1 MHGSY
6 SVTRGQIIRVGVPK
20 GPKYFR
26 SMMEGELDDRNNIF
40 LPMYYALFFLGT
52 SNIIK
57 PKIVSIRLIIIGPPW
72 YLLLTYS
79 VQIQMV
85 S

>member
-26 SMMEGELDDRNNIF
+26 SMTEGELNDRNDIF

-52 SNIIK
+52 SNIGYSLYRTQT
-57 PKIVSIRLIIIGPPW
+57 SIDLTLQAFNACLIGTCAI
-72 YLLLTYS
+72 
-79 VQIQMV
+79 
-85 S
+85 

>member
-20 GPKYFR
+20 GPKYLR
-26 SMMEGELDDRNNIF
+26 SMTEGELNDRNDIF

-52 SNIIK
+52 SNTK
-57 PKIVSIRLIIIGPPW
+57 NRFC
-72 YLLLTYS
+72 
-79 VQIQMV
+79 
-85 S
+85 

>member
-6 SVTRGQIIRVGVPK
+6 SVTRGQILRVGPK

-26 SMMEGELDDRNNIF
+26 SMTEGELNDRNDIF

-52 SNIIK
+52 SNKTNEK
-57 PKIVSIRLIIIGPPW
+57 PPVIPKPNMQCRRAGKI
-72 YLLLTYS
+72 LLKTQ
-79 VQIQMV
+79 VTP
-85 S
+85 